1 MTDRFENPQDT
12 ISQRVANYRQWE
24 TPIRCRDNATSIR
37 DLIPNHISP
46 DFLNSYLYA
55 LIYRRHL

>member
-1 MTDRFENPQDT
+1 MTNRFENPQDT
-12 ISQRVANYRQWE
+12 ISQRVANHRQWE

-37 DLIPNHISP
+37 DLTPNYISP

-55 LIYRRHL
+55 LIFRRHL